1 MRIRCTWA
9 ICTSALLVLPSPI
22 RTCRHKNIRPFV
34 QIERLSVRTQS
45 TSNPH
50 SITYGNTNTL
60 IYKKKI
66 FNVKM
71 GKPPSLNLHP
81 LPIHL
86 STHKNIPRQE
96 KCQADFGKR
105 PSLFAHYSTK
115 KPLQCFLKCAILGES
130 DSWILLE

>member
-22 RTCRHKNIRPFV
+22 RTCRNKNIRPFV
-34 QIERLSVRTQS
+34 QIERSSVRTQS

-50 SITYGNTNTL
+50 SITYGNTNKL
-60 IYKKKI
+60 IYEKKI
-66 FNVKM
+66 FDVKM
-71 GKPPSLNLHP
+71 GKSPSLNLHP
-81 LPIHL
+81 LPIHP
-86 STHKNIPRQE
+86 SAHKNIPRQE

-115 KPLQCFLKCAILGES
+115 KSLQCFLKCAILGQS
-130 DSWILLE
+130 DSRILLE